1 MTIEG
6 GETMG
11 YVQNTKEM
19 LIKARKEGYAVP
31 AFNIHNL
38 ETIQV
43 VVEAAVELRSPLILA
58 AIPGT
63 MDYAGRAYI
72 QAIAEVAA
80 KENDIPIALHL
91 DHHETVDTIIESLEL
106 GVKSVMVDGS
116 QGTFEENIAIS
127 KEVVEKA
134 HAYGATVEAE
144 LGKLVGQE
152 DDIIIKAED
161 AEYTDPDTVQ
171 EFIERTGVDTL
182 AVAIGTGHGVYET
195 VPNLDFDRL
204 EKIKNLVDIPL
215 VLHGASGISK
225 EDVQKCISLGC
236 AKVNV
241 STELKIPFS
250 DALRNYLIEHP
261 EETDTRRYMGSA
273 KEAMKKVAKEKIL
286 MCMSDGKA

>member
-1 MTIEG
+1 
-6 GETMG
+6 MG
-11 YVQNTKEM
+11 HIVNTKEM

-43 VVEAAVELRSPLILA
+43 VVEAAAELRSPLILA
-58 AIPGT
+58 GTPGT

-91 DHHETVDTIIESLEL
+91 DHHEDLASITESLEL
-106 GVKSVMVDGS
+106 GVKSVMIDGS
-116 QGTFEENIAIS
+116 MGSFEDNIALTKS
-127 KEVVEKA
+127 VVEKA
-134 HAYGATVEAE
+134 HEYGATVEGE

-152 DDIIIKAED
+152 DDLIIKAED
-161 AEYTDPDTVQ
+161 AEYTDPDAAV
-171 EFIERTGVDTL
+171 EFVERTGIDTL

-204 EKIKNLVDIPL
+204 EKIKDKVDIPII
-215 VLHGASGISK
+215 LHGASGISK
-225 EDVQKCISLGC
+225 EDVQHCIRLGC
-236 AKVNV
+236 AKVNI

-250 DALRNYLIEHP
+250 GALRQFLIDNP
-261 EETDTRRYMGSA
+261 EETDTRKYMGPA
-273 KEAMKKVAKEKIL
+273 KEAMKKVAIEKIK

>member
-1 MTIEG
+1 
-6 GETMG
+6 MG

-43 VVEAAVELRSPLILA
+43 AVEAAVELRSPLILA
-58 AIPGT
+58 ATPGT

-127 KEVVEKA
+127 KEVVEIA

-215 VLHGASGISK
+215 ILHGASGISK

-261 EETDTRRYMGSA
+261 EETDTRRYMGPA

>member
-1 MTIEG
+1 MS
-6 GETMG
+6 
-11 YVQNTKEM
+11 YLQNTKDM
-19 LIKARKEGYAVP
+19 LIKARQKGYAVP

-43 VVEAAVELRSPLILA
+43 VVETAVELKSPLILA
-58 AIPGT
+58 ATPGT

-91 DHHETVDTIIESLEL
+91 DHHETVESIEESLKL
-106 GVKSVMVDGS
+106 GVKSVMIDGS
-116 QGTFEENIAIS
+116 HGTFEENIAIS
-127 KEVVEKA
+127 KEVADKA

-144 LGKLVGQE
+144 LGRLVGQE
-152 DDIIIKAED
+152 DDMIVTAED
-161 AEYTDPDTVQ
+161 AQYTDPESVV
-171 EFIERTGVDTL
+171 EFVERTGVDSL

-195 VPNLDFDRL
+195 EPNLDFDRL

-236 AKVNV
+236 AKVNI
-241 STELKIPFS
+241 STELKTPFS
-250 DALRNYLIEHP
+250 DALRTFLVENP
-261 EETDTRRYMGSA
+261 NETDTRKYMAPA
-273 KEAMKKVAKEKIL
+273 KEAMKNVVKEKIL
-286 MCMSDGKA
+286 MCMNNKKF